1 MFHRLRP
8 FARACRGYPLHHQ
21 RHGVR
26 APVLLPLSSISTYYN
41 NIISTPEATS
51 CHLSTKADIDI
62 DTPTSANV
70 TTAQAEQI
78 RVLREDGV
86 APATGR
92 PLQEIAANVW
102 RHKTESAVT
111 GPGHRSGLKVL
122 ARPLKGALYTSW
134 YPLME
139 HEFKGSP
146 IKTTPKQERWQKKL
160 KILRAGGKGPPKK
173 GAGKRSK

>member
-8 FARACRGYPLHHQ
+8 ITRACRGYSLYHQ
-21 RHGVR
+21 QHGVTT
-26 APVLLPLSSISTYYN
+26 PVLSPTSSVSTFYN
-41 NIISTPEATS
+41 YFIATPAATS
-51 CHLSTKADIDI
+51 CRLSTKADIDI
-62 DTPTSANV
+62 DTPTSNNV

-92 PLQEIAANVW
+92 PLQEIASTVW
-102 RHKTESAVT
+102 RHKVKSAVT

-139 HEFKGSP
+139 YEYKGTE